1 MGGIGSGCIGLAGN
15 GRLTDWEIFGRPNKG
30 GNNGFSHF
38 AVKAERNGQVI
49 DARVLHGDT
58 LGSLMGSRKPV
69 RFDHYGHGPSRYTM
83 SGSPFLAGHLRRDVP
98 DGHPHLRRPGV
109 PRWGALRAFN
119 PFIPL
124 NARDFS
130 IPAAFF
136 EVSLRNDRAAV
147 IDYSVALA
155 VTNPA
160 SPGFGVNRAT
170 RQDGLQLITLGQTE
184 FGADHPRAG
193 EITLGTDAQSV
204 SCQEYWFRGRWFD
217 NVTSTVPPAVPDAA
231 ASTMSVLK
239 SPTVLCLEDGTF
251 YGFEE
256 GEPGRRQRRGQLHPC
271 LELRLRLAVPVP
283 GAGALYARRRLP
295 LQRGGRRRH
304 GIPPA
309 AAAT

>member
-1 MGGIGSGCIGLAGN
+1 M
-15 GRLTDWEIFGRPNKG
+15 
-30 GNNGFSHF
+30 
-38 AVKAERNGQVI
+38 
-49 DARVLHGDT
+49 
-58 LGSLMGSRKPV
+58 
-69 RFDHYGHGPSRYTM
+69 
-83 SGSPFLAGHLRRDVP
+83 
-98 DGHPHLRRPGV
+98 
-109 PRWGALRAFN
+109 RAFN

-251 YGFEE
+251 YGFEG

>member
-1 MGGIGSGCIGLAGN
+1 M
-15 GRLTDWEIFGRPNKG
+15 
-30 GNNGFSHF
+30 
-38 AVKAERNGQVI
+38 
-49 DARVLHGDT
+49 
-58 LGSLMGSRKPV
+58 
-69 RFDHYGHGPSRYTM
+69 
-83 SGSPFLAGHLRRDVP
+83 
-98 DGHPHLRRPGV
+98 
-109 PRWGALRAFN
+109 RAFN

-239 SPTVLCLEDGTF
+239 SPTVL
-251 YGFEE
+251 
-256 GEPGRRQRRGQLHPC
+256 
-271 LELRLRLAVPVP
+271 RLAQV
-283 GAGALYARRRLP
+283 
-295 LQRGGRRRH
+295 
-304 GIPPA
+304 
-309 AAAT
+309 